1 MIAQREREELQRNF
15 DRYKNEI
22 DLQHSRGMEKLKVES
37 DELTKRTLADNMR
50 RIQAETERM
59 LAAAKKKSWC
69 SNCTKEVSFVFCKIV
84 FRIMFFNR
92 KSYNSDL
99 FITPGSTGFGLY
111 SLNYSSRVFSPA
123 HMP

>member
-1 MIAQREREELQRNF
+1 MSLENKAKMIAQREREELQRNF

-59 LAAAKKKSWC
+59 LAAAKKKSFC
-69 SNCTKEVSFVFCKIV
+69 SNCTKDVAFMFC
-84 FRIMFFNR
+84 FF
-92 KSYNSDL
+92 
-99 FITPGSTGFGLY
+99 F
-111 SLNYSSRVFSPA
+111 
-123 HMP
+123 